1 MATNQGILLINR
13 DKYFLKQTAA
23 VLQDS
28 GFVVHTAT
36 EMRGALSALAAQPIG
51 LIVCSK
57 SLEDISGYDFLSFIK
72 KDPLRENIPFMFFV
86 SLNDQDRP
94 WRSFQLG
101 AIDYLV
107 YPIDPAA
114 LTGRIAEAFSLSG
127 HTQTPS
133 TPSPVPPRSGAGV
146 SPPAAAESTDGGKV
160 PTPMIELSRDGI
172 IWMPGKIKHFS
183 QHGLSVE
190 TALFGKTGV
199 GLILRLKRPEATFVI
214 NGRIKTIALVDFQNP
229 AQLEITVQADESWD
243 RIHEVLKKSIGAM
256 PEKPSP
262 DGDSGSASTPM
273 AGKKANH
280 EEEQNPEIS
289 CTTLLQKKAQQVT
302 YDLRFYQSLI
312 GKQLDNYRAIT
323 FIGAG
328 NMGGVLQG
336 WDVALEREVALKI
349 ISYELSSKEKFR
361 EMFIKEARVVSRLN
375 HPNIAHIYHIGSCN
389 DILYY
394 AMEFIE
400 GTSLKD
406 VIQSRGPLAPLKAL
420 DYLVTVCSALETI
433 YQNSIVHRDIKPANI
448 MLCPNG
454 NLKIV
459 DFGVAK
465 HVGLKSKGVAP
476 KALIG
481 SPLYM
486 SPEQIAGLTIDHR
499 SDMYSLGATFYHVLS
514 GSAPFTSEKI
524 KDILHQH
531 LKSPVPELWKN
542 NTHIPSTFSKV
553 IGKMMAK
560 DPKHRYARFTD
571 IVNELKRL
579 RPHLIQTNKPQTPS
593 AG

>member
-1 MATNQGILLINR
+1 MATNQSILLINR

-23 VLQDS
+23 VLQES
-28 GFVVHTAT
+28 GYAVHTAM
-36 EMRGALSALAAQPIG
+36 EMRGALSALAANPIG
-51 LIVCSK
+51 LIICDK
-57 SLEDISGYDFLSFIK
+57 SLQDISGYDFLSFIK

-94 WRSFQLG
+94 LKSFQLG

-114 LTGRIAEAFSLSG
+114 LTERIAEAFSLSA
-127 HTQTPS
+127 QT
-133 TPSPVPPRSGAGV
+133 TPRSPA
-146 SPPAAAESTDGGKV
+146 PARPQAAAAPTSPSAPQAATGTVASTVIID
-160 PTPMIELSRDGI
+160 LSRDGV
-172 IWMPGKIKHFS
+172 IWMPAKILNFNS
-183 QHGLSVE
+183 QGLSVE
-190 TALFGKTGV
+190 TALFVKTGV
-199 GLILRLKRPEATFVI
+199 ALMLRLKRPEGTVVI
-214 NGRIKTIALVDFQNP
+214 NGRIKEIAFADFQNP
-229 AQLEITVQADESWD
+229 ARLEIEVDADESWNH
-243 RIHEVLKKSIGAM
+243 IYEVLMTSRHAMSNKPAPAIGPAM
-256 PEKPSP
+256 SSTAAPEE
-262 DGDSGSASTPM
+262 GETTATGQY
-273 AGKKANH
+273 G
-280 EEEQNPEIS
+280 EQNPEIS
-289 CTTLLQKKAQQVT
+289 CTTLLQKKAQQAT
-302 YDLRFYQSLI
+302 YDIRFYQSLI

-389 DILYY
+389 EILYY

-400 GTSLKD
+400 GISLKE
-406 VIQSRGPLAPLKAL
+406 VIQSEGPLAPLKAL
-420 DYLVTVCSALETI
+420 DYLVVVCNALETV

-448 MLCPNG
+448 MLCANG

-465 HVGLKSKGVAP
+465 HLDLKSKGSNP

-486 SPEQIAGLTIDHR
+486 SPEQIAGLAIDHR
-499 SDMYSLGATFYHVLS
+499 SDMYSVGITFYHALS
-514 GSAPFTSEKI
+514 GSPPFNSEKI
-524 KDILHQH
+524 KEILFQH
-531 LKSPVPELWKN
+531 LKSPVPDLSKTN
-542 NTHIPSTFSKV
+542 DQIPTAFSKI

-560 DPKHRYARFTD
+560 DPKHRYSRFKD
-571 IVNELKRL
+571 IAEELKGL
-579 RPHLIQTNKPQTPS
+579 RPHLVQTTQS
-593 AG
+593 